1 MQIYKVLFVLSG
13 TAPTFAPTKI
23 LHSFFPKY
31 CIDMNKMLIVLLTL
45 SFLACRNSSSEKLRE
60 QAAQNIAQA
69 QSVLNA
75 NSVSSKQLTL
85 AIGEKS
91 VEKGES
97 ICLSLT
103 AKGFTGLISMQYSI
117 RWDPKVLRFQNVA
130 NFQLPWLSEDN
141 FGMHITDEG
150 VVTFVWID
158 NDLKGVNVD
167 DGGELYQLCFEVVG
181 DAGQEST
188 VTLAQDPTPFEV
200 VTVEENIIP
209 LKPVAGK
216 VAVR

>member
-1 MQIYKVLFVLSG
+1 MDMKKILFVCLAAS
-13 TAPTFAPTKI
+13 
-23 LHSFFPKY
+23 L
-31 CIDMNKMLIVLLTL
+31 
-45 SFLACRNSSSEKLRE
+45 LACQNNNSEKVRE
-60 QAAQNIAQA
+60 QAAQKIAQA

-75 NSVSSKQLTL
+75 ASASSEQLTL
-85 AIGEKS
+85 AIEGKNVEQGEQL
-91 VEKGES
+91 
-97 ICLSLT
+97 CLSVT
-103 AKGFTGLISMQYSI
+103 AEGFAGLISMQYSI

-158 NDLKGVNVD
+158 NDLKGVNVN
-167 DGGELYQLCFEVVG
+167 DGDELYQLCFEAVG
-181 DAGQEST
+181 ESGQEST
-188 VTLAQDPTPFEV
+188 VTLGQDPTPFEV

-209 LKPVAGK
+209 LKPRPGK

>member
-1 MQIYKVLFVLSG
+1 MDMNKILFVLL
-13 TAPTFAPTKI
+13 A
-23 LHSFFPKY
+23 
-31 CIDMNKMLIVLLTL
+31 L
-45 SFLACRNSSSEKLRE
+45 SLLACRNNSSEKLRE

-75 NSVSSKQLTL
+75 ASASSQQLTL
-85 AIGEKS
+85 AIGEKN
-91 VEKGES
+91 VEKGEQL
-97 ICLSLT
+97 CLGVT

-117 RWDPKVLRFQNVA
+117 RWDPKVLRFQNIA

-158 NDLKGVNVD
+158 NDLKGVNVN
-167 DGGELYQLCFEVVG
+167 DGDELYQLCFEVIG
-181 DAGQEST
+181 ESGQEST
-188 VTLAQDPTPFEV
+188 VTLAQDPTPFEI
-200 VTVEENIIP
+200 VTVEEKIIP

-216 VAVR
+216 VAIR